1 VPEDSAW
8 FDVLGL
14 SSSATIDDVKQAYK
28 ALVKQSHPDRVH
40 GMSPVFRELAEAET
54 KKINIA
60 YAEALM
66 CLRQDGLH
74 KPEMTGAA

>member
-1 VPEDSAW
+1 MPEESAW

-14 SSSATIDDVKQAYK
+14 SSSAAIDDVKQAYK

-40 GMSPVFRELAEAET
+40 GMSPAFRELAEAET
-54 KKINIA
+54 KKIYIA

-66 CLRQDGLH
+66 SLRRDSLH
-74 KPEMTGAA
+74 KQEITGAA